1 MRQLSKK
8 EQLDYNARYETEVKE
23 AVDAWFDY
31 WKDVSPE
38 TRKFLHAQLRGAL
51 EAKLRDEVRS
61 LAKRKRAA

>member
-31 WKDVSPE
+31 WKDVSP
-38 TRKFLHAQLRGAL
+38 
-51 EAKLRDEVRS
+51 
-61 LAKRKRAA
+61 KRVSFCTPS